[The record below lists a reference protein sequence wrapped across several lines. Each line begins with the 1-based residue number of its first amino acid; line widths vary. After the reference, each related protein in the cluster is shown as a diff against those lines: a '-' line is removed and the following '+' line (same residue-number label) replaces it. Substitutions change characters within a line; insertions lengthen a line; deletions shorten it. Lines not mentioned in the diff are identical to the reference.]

1 MKIENQIT
9 EKLLAEFAPTHLQVI
24 NESHMHNVPDG
35 SESHFKVV
43 VVSESFQGKRLLPR
57 HKAINACLAEEL
69 KSDIHALAMHTYTAQ
84 EWQEVE
90 DAPESPKCLG
100 GSKLG

>member
-9 EKLLAEFAPTHLQVI
+9 EKLKADFNPSHLQVI
-24 NESHMHNVPDG
+24 NESHMHNVPAG

-43 VVSESFQGKRLLPR
+43 VVSEVFEGKRLIQR
-57 HKAINACLAEEL
+57 HKAINACLASEL
-69 KSDIHALAMHTYTAQ
+69 KNDIHALAMHTYTKQ
-84 EWQEVE
+84 EWAEVE
-90 DAPESPKCLG
+90 DAPQSPKCLG